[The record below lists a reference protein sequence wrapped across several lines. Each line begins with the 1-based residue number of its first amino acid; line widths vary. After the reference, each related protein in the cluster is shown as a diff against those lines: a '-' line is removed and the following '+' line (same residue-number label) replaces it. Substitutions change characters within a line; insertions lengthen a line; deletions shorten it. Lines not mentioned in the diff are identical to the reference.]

1 MSSPVAELSRTEALL
16 LWRNPTSLFMGLALP
31 SLMLTMQGTM
41 FPGLRTPLGGD
52 DPIYAD
58 LRGID
63 FLVPIVLLVTIA
75 SVALV
80 NFPQAIA
87 GYRET
92 GVLRRI
98 QATPAGAPRLL
109 TAQLI
114 ISAATIALGTALAM
128 TLAMVILGAQPPDSV
143 PLLILSITLAI
154 LGLFAFG
161 SLVAGLATNGRNA
174 NGIGMLI
181 FFLCLLTAG
190 IWSPGPMM
198 PDWAQT
204 LTGLT
209 PFGAASQT
217 LSAAWLG
224 TPFPWLLLA
233 VMAAWAAITGLIA
246 VKAFRWR

>member
-1 MSSPVAELSRTEALL
+1 MTTPVLELSRTEAVL
-16 LWRNPTSLFMGLALP
+16 LWRNPTSLFIGLVLP

-41 FPGLRTPLGGD
+41 FPGLRSPFGGD
-52 DPIYAD
+52 DPTYAE

-63 FLVPIVLLVTIA
+63 FLIPVALLVVISA
-75 SVALV
+75 VALV
-80 NFPQAIA
+80 NFPLAVA

-114 ISAATIALGTALAM
+114 ISASTITLGAAVAMILATVVLGIQAPASIVLLTLSIALA
-128 TLAMVILGAQPPDSV
+128 TL
-143 PLLILSITLAI
+143 T
-154 LGLFAFG
+154 LFAFG
-161 SLVAGLATNGRNA
+161 ALVAGLASNGRNA

-181 FFLCLLTAG
+181 FFICLLSAG

-209 PFGAASQT
+209 PFGAAAQT
-217 LSAAWLG
+217 ISAAWLG
-224 TPFPWLLLA
+224 TPFPWLYIA
-233 VMAAWAAITGLIA
+233 VMAAWATLTGLIA
-246 VKAFRWR
+246 VKTFRWQ